1 VVYNWRGVFGA
12 PGINAAQKAT
22 LIKAVEAAVKSP
34 TWKAKAEKF
43 EWLDMLQSGDSF
55 KAFLDED
62 VKRTA
67 VTVKKLKLGN

>member
-1 VVYNWRGVFGA
+1 VET
-12 PGINAAQKAT
+12 AA
-22 LIKAVEAAVKSP
+22 KSH

-62 VKRTA
+62 IKRTA